1 METKQLL
8 PCLLVLLLSNCSLLD
23 VYEDTEQIRK
33 QINFK
38 DKHSIY
44 SLQSKELLQVQP
56 PQTKPVV
63 AVYPTAFTDQTGQR
77 KSNSEFA
84 LFSSA
89 ITQAPS
95 NLLIRALKH
104 ASNGEFFRVVER
116 VGLDNLTKERQI
128 IRSTREELKNENKI
142 MPLLFA
148 GVLLEGAVVSYD
160 SNLITGGAGARYLG
174 IGTSVQYR
182 EDTITVSLRMVSVA
196 TGEILVE
203 VMSNKTILSYGQSQD
218 VFKFIEMG
226 TELVEVEFGVS
237 RNESTTI
244 ALMKAIEGAVLE
256 LIIIGYDKG
265 YWKYEE
271 NKINEPVCDAEC
283 IANIR
288 G

>member
-1 METKQLL
+1 MAKSQRLHY
-8 PCLLVLLLSNCSLLD
+8 LLVLLLSSCSINSVID
-23 VYEDTEQIRK
+23 DTRQLRFDSQKKNTNI
-33 QINFK
+33 F
-38 DKHSIY
+38 
-44 SLQSKELLQVQP
+44 SLQSTELLNIQAP
-56 PQTKPVV
+56 LSRPVV
-63 AVYPTAFTDQTGQR
+63 AVYPSAFTDQTGQR

-95 NLLIRALKH
+95 NLLIRTLKH
-104 ASNGEFFRVVER
+104 ASNGQFFRVVER
-116 VGLDNLTKERQI
+116 VGLDNLVKERQI
-128 IRSTREELKNENKI
+128 IRSTREELDEENKI

-160 SNLITGGAGARYLG
+160 SNLATGGAGARYLG

-203 VMSNKTILSYGQSQD
+203 VMSSKTILSYGQSQD

-226 TELVEVEFGVS
+226 TELVEIEFGVS

-265 YWKYEE
+265 YWKYEKNE
-271 NKINEPVCDAEC
+271 INEPDCNADC

>member
-1 METKQLL
+1 MEKSLKSRY
-8 PCLLVLLLSNCSLLD
+8 LLVLLLSSCS
-23 VYEDTEQIRK
+23 VTSVIQDTQQIRYNHK
-33 QINFK
+33 SKEKPNIF
-38 DKHSIY
+38 
-44 SLQSKELLQVQP
+44 SLQSTELLNVQAP
-56 PQTKPVV
+56 LSRPVI
-63 AVYPTAFTDQTGQR
+63 AVYPSAFTDQTGQR

-95 NLLIRALKH
+95 NLLIRTLKH

-116 VGLDNLTKERQI
+116 VGLDNLVKERQI
-128 IRSTREELKNENKI
+128 IRNTREDLDEENKM

-203 VMSNKTILSYGQSQD
+203 VMSSKTILSYGQSQD
-218 VFKFIEMG
+218 LFKFIEMG

-271 NKINEPVCDAEC
+271 NN
-283 IANIR
+283 
-288 G
+288 